1 MANLILKTAKQMER
15 KAKDSAELRMQIS
28 TRNIM
33 EQKKKEEKEK
43 RETAF
48 FFVSEIE
55 RIKAQLNRLSQSDK
69 LEDKMRIG
77 HYNKRLEECTQ
88 KMEKKFSKE
97 EIEKARKKFASRPN
111 PFLFEDNNGNCGR

>member
-1 MANLILKTAKQMER
+1 MSGHIVKTAKQMER
-15 KAKDSAELRMQIS
+15 KAQASAEYRNQVS
-28 TRNIM
+28 VRNIM
-33 EQKKKEEKEK
+33 EGRKQEEKER
-43 RETAF
+43 RENAS

-77 HYNKRLEECTQ
+77 YYNKMLEECTQ

-111 PFLFEDNNGNCGR
+111 PFYFGGNDGR